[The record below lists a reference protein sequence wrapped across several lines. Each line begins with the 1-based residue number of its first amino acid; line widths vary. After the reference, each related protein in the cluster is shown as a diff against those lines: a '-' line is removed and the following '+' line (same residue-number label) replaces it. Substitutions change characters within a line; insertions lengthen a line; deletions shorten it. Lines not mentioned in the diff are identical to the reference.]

1 MKETLLIIQPNL
13 AKYRIPVWGGLCEF
27 YNTHILC
34 SKVSSSDG
42 FGDLNYEERQKF
54 SSVNFTKTIF
64 LGNRFFFQTK
74 ILKTIRFIKPDKI
87 LVCGATNDF
96 GFWLLL
102 IYSKI
107 RGEKLFVHT
116 QGPFN
121 KNSNSIFY
129 RFIYKI
135 IVNFSYKVILY
146 TKFSYEKLQSFNVF
160 SDKICYINNT
170 LELPS
175 LEINFEKKQY
185 NPGSLKLLFI
195 GRIRSGSG
203 LFSLLNFIQNNNFLE
218 INIIGE
224 GVHYEEFKKKF
235 SSDNV
240 KWHGAIFSS
249 SQIQKISNQ
258 CHFGV
263 YPGNAGLSVV
273 HYLSLNLPVIVHD
286 KIELQQGPETSYIK
300 DGFNGFTFKNSNDKK
315 ELFSLLKI
323 IYNNLSEGSYNQICL
338 NANKSFNDLSNPS
351 YSEKIYNVLNG

>member
-13 AKYRIPVWGGLCEF
+13 AKYRIPVWVGLCEF

-42 FGDLNYEERQKF
+42 FGNLNYEERQKF
-54 SSVNFTKTIF
+54 SSVNFTRTIY

-121 KNSNSIFY
+121 KNSKSFFY
-129 RFIYKI
+129 RFIYKV
-135 IVNFSYKVILY
+135 IVNFSYKVVLY
-146 TKFSYEKLQSFNVF
+146 TKFSFEKLQSFNLF
-160 SDKICYINNT
+160 SDKICYANNT

-175 LEINFEKKQY
+175 LEINFEKKHY

-203 LFSLLNFIQNNNFLE
+203 LYSLLNFIQNNNFFE

-224 GVHYEEFKKKF
+224 GVHYKELRKKF
-235 SSDNV
+235 SNDNV

-273 HYLSLNLPVIVHD
+273 HYLSLNLPVIIHD
-286 KIELQQGPETSYIK
+286 NLSIHQGPEPSYIIDK
-300 DGFNGFTFKNSNDKK
+300 FNGFKFKNSDDKSN
-315 ELFSLLKI
+315 LFEMLSN
-323 IYNNLSEGSYNQICL
+323 IYNNFPIADYHKMQSNV
-338 NANKSFNDLSNPS
+338 NKTFYDLSFPS
-351 YSEKIYNVLNG
+351 YSQKLFKILDE